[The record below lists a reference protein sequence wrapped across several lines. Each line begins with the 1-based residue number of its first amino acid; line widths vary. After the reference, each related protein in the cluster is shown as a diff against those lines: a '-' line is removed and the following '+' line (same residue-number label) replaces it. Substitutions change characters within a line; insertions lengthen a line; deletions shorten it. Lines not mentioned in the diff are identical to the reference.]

1 MVRVSHE
8 DVTFLR
14 TLREALESEHRAVD
28 GGPEDASPAAPEE
41 DGSFVIGRVDTV
53 EGKRFYIGTRAVAGP
68 DDLLLLAQDSD
79 AGRQLWQSVT
89 ADKPGRVVLKRHLS
103 VRAWNVSGS
112 HDEFDVRSSPR
123 RGSGAT
129 ALDDP
134 RTRLDEVRQAH
145 GAALAVLESAVDQVR
160 RGAVVKEDLQ
170 RRVLAWNDAL
180 SKAGRTYGLTDG
192 QLTLGRREEEVTADV
207 DRRRQRAARREELD
221 RKIAGLDAM
230 IDDGSLA
237 RDQLLKLRQDLL
249 RQRDADDGGPT
260 GAAGS
265 PGAATA

>member
-8 DVTFLR
+8 DVAFLR
-14 TLREALESEHRAVD
+14 SLRESIDAGQHALDAGQPADPNGD
-28 GGPEDASPAAPEE
+28 GQAATGA

-53 EGKRFYIGTRAVAGP
+53 EGKTFYVGTRGVAGP
-68 DDLLLLAQDSD
+68 GDVLVIAQDSD
-79 AGRQLWQSVT
+79 AGEQLWQATSSD
-89 ADKPGRVVLKRHLS
+89 APGRVILKRHLS
-103 VRAWNVSGS
+103 VRDWSVAGS
-112 HDEFDVRSSPR
+112 HDEFDLRGATR
-123 RGSGAT
+123 RGGSGGG
-129 ALDDP
+129 LDDP
-134 RTRLDEVRQAH
+134 RQRLDDVRQAH
-145 GAALAVLESAVDQVR
+145 AAASAVLETALEQVR

-192 QLTLGRREEEVTADV
+192 QLTLGRLEEEVTADV

-221 RKIAGLDAM
+221 RKISALDSM

-249 RQRDADDGGPT
+249 RQRDADEGSAGP
-260 GAAGS
+260 AAR
-265 PGAATA
+265 